1 MENLSKTRRGRSSKD
16 YNKGSL
22 IDELVIVGLVL
33 IACYISYLAFNAQQE
48 HTRVQNEKTEIVMT
62 KDELQARVH
71 QLESLNKQKQSEID
85 NLNAQLKDLSYL
97 KRLQKDIARIFD
109 GGKD

>member
-1 MENLSKTRRGRSSKD
+1 MENISKTRRSKGFSED
-16 YNKGSL
+16 PL
-22 IDELVIVGLVL
+22 IDELVVVGLVL
-33 IACYISYLAFNAQQE
+33 IACYIGYLAFNAQQE
-48 HTRVQNEKTEIVMT
+48 YTRLHNEKIEVALT
-62 KDELQARVH
+62 KEELQTKVQ

>member
-1 MENLSKTRRGRSSKD
+1 
-16 YNKGSL
+16 
-22 IDELVIVGLVL
+22 
-33 IACYISYLAFNAQQE
+33 
-48 HTRVQNEKTEIVMT
+48 MT